1 MGIYFITTK
10 VEAPDERAAET
21 AVADAI
27 DNYLERGCPPDI
39 NFKATWPHINPAKET
54 PAYAGLHGTPLEM
67 ELRRRVREQMRAQN
81 ILDGVLEADIVASVL
96 PLFPRWEV

>member
-10 VEAPDERAAET
+10 AAASTIERAIT
-21 AVADAI
+21 AVGDAI
-27 DNYLERGCPPDI
+27 DSYLERGCP
-39 NFKATWPHINPAKET
+39 PHINPAKET
-54 PAYAGLHGTPLEM
+54 PAYADLHGTPLEV
-67 ELRRRVREQMRAQN
+67 ELRRRVRAQMRAQN